1 MEEYLS
7 IQEFAQLAGV
17 TPQSIYKRIRKSNNQ
32 IHSFLKKD
40 EEGLKLHKSALSIL
54 YGISEEE
61 TTNKPSLKVDKPKE
75 EEKQQKQE
83 KIKETQIKETADQ
96 KVIEILR
103 EQIEILR
110 KDNEGKDKQIAELH
124 ERLAESQKMI
134 DQQQKLSMADKQQI
148 LLLEEQTRTNK
159 EKSRGLFGWFK
170 GLKNK

>member
-17 TPQSIYKRIRKSNNQ
+17 TPQSIYKRIRKSNNRKSK
-32 IHSFLKKD
+32 ISKSF
-40 EEGLKLHKSALSIL
+40 